1 MNAITTVIVRS
12 KIKKEN
18 TKGVVLEETMTEDVV
33 LVATVIEV
41 VVVVEE
47 GEPLLLRLSND

>member
-33 LVATVIEV
+33 VVATVIEV